1 MKTKTSF
8 FLPESFEELWTDL
21 DAHPNAKI
29 MAGGTDLLVFLRAKG
44 GKIPTIICLEKI
56 STLDTIEQRDGFI
69 YIGAATS
76 LTTLLES
83 AVIGSQ
89 LAVLHSAVGELG
101 SPLIRNM
108 GTIGG
113 NICTGSPAGDTLPAL
128 FVLRA
133 EVVLKSRRSERILP
147 INSFITGPGKTVLQD
162 DEILHSIRVPVS
174 GQFNIHHFE
183 KVGQRKALAISIVSL
198 AALIRTEKDIIKEAR
213 FAWGSVGPTIIES
226 QEVEQSLL
234 GQPLTLPM
242 LENAANL
249 ARQAVMPISDLRA
262 SGEYRKQVAGN
273 LLLRLFKTE

>member
-1 MKTKTSF
+1 MKTSF
-8 FLPESFEELWTDL
+8 LLPDSLNALWADL
-21 DAHPNAKI
+21 DTHPNAKI
-29 MAGGTDLLVFLRAKG
+29 MAGGTDLLVFLRTRGEKTPA
-44 GKIPTIICLEKI
+44 IICLEKI
-56 STLDTIEQRDGFI
+56 SALDTIEQRDGSL

-76 LTTLLES
+76 LTNIFENELIDNHLGVLQS
-83 AVIGSQ
+83 AI
-89 LAVLHSAVGELG
+89 GELG

-133 EVVLKSRRSERILP
+133 EVVLKSRKSERILP
-147 INSFITGPGKTVLQD
+147 INSFITGPGQTVLQNG
-162 DEILHSIRVPVS
+162 EILHSIRIPVS
-174 GQFNIHHFE
+174 SQFNIHHFE
-183 KVGQRKALAISIVSL
+183 KVGQRKALAISIVSF
-198 AALIRTEKDIIKEAR
+198 AALVCTEKNIVKEAR

-226 QEVEQSLL
+226 KEVEQSLL
-234 GQPLTLPM
+234 GQPLTLSM

-273 LLLRLFKTE
+273 LLLRLVATV

>member
-1 MKTKTSF
+1 MKTSF
-8 FLPESFEELWTDL
+8 LLPDTLDALWADL

-44 GKIPTIICLEKI
+44 GKTPTIICLEKI
-56 STLDTIEQRDGFI
+56 TALNTIEQRDGTI
-69 YIGAATS
+69 HIGAVTS
-76 LTTLLES
+76 LTNIFES
-83 AVIGSQ
+83 EVIGNQ
-89 LAVLHSAVGELG
+89 LGVLHSAIGELG

-147 INSFITGPGKTVLQD
+147 IHSFITGPGKTVLQD
-162 DEILHSIRVPVS
+162 GEILHSIRVPVS
-174 GQFNIHHFE
+174 DQFNIHHFE
-183 KVGQRKALAISIVSL
+183 KVGQRKALAISIVSF
-198 AALIRTEKDIIKEAR
+198 AALVSTEKNIVKEAR

-226 QEVEQSLL
+226 EEVEQSLL
-234 GQPLTLPM
+234 GHPLTLPM
-242 LENAANL
+242 LEIAANL

-273 LLLRLFKTE
+273 LLLRLVAWFK